1 MWGEAAA
8 AAAPQGRGAPE
19 GEPRLCDFIREGK
32 PGELIVAL
40 QKKKGM
46 EGSRRVPGGG
56 GGGAA
61 GPAGRAPADPRGRA
75 VSRFAGFP
83 LARRGC
89 GAGGVAGFGLPV
101 SACRWGNF
109 YSPVTF
115 GCGRGTPTAWRGLGA
130 GAWWGWGRVVSDR
143 KKRWKRR
150 SK

>member
-56 GGGAA
+56 GGGC
-61 GPAGRAPADPRGRA
+61 R
-75 VSRFAGFP
+75 SRRPG
-83 LARRGC
+83 ARR
-89 GAGGVAGFGLPV
+89 P
-101 SACRWGNF
+101 
-109 YSPVTF
+109 P
-115 GCGRGTPTAWRGLGA
+115 
-130 GAWWGWGRVVSDR
+130 
-143 KKRWKRR
+143 R
-150 SK
+150 SSR